1 MSHDEPAGPGD
12 AYRDFCLWDYAPV
25 AAPEGKLRAA
35 GLLWEALEHMRAPPF
50 FAEALHA
57 LREALGQGAV
67 VWGLKH
73 AAGTVSL
80 ELYFYD
86 YARLERQVSIERI
99 LQILSPWIACDVTP
113 PPGCPYFMVSL
124 DLDAQVAASRRIPA
138 LNVYLGNPG
147 SSVSSGMSCEVTGQ
161 GIELRNIYNFFD
173 ANNEG
178 TAIRRKIVESARLDL
193 RHYRHDMLL
202 WPEMAGCRTVVVA
215 NKRVAD
221 GLYYTRLRVGQ
232 LLWFLRRTGFPAP
245 LIAGIESRRDRL
257 DHLLF
262 DGGFDFCMA
271 GGRMEILKSAY
282 YALF

>member
-1 MSHDEPAGPGD
+1 MSHDEPSAPGD
-12 AYRDFCLWDYAPV
+12 AYRDFCLWDYAP
-25 AAPEGKLRAA
+25 AAPPEGKLRAA
-35 GLLWEALEHMRAPPF
+35 GLLWEALAHMQAPPF
-50 FAEALHA
+50 FAEALRA
-57 LREALGQGAV
+57 LRAALGQGAV

-73 AAGTVSL
+73 AAGTISL

-86 YARLERQVSIERI
+86 YARMERRVSIERI
-99 LQILSPWIACDVTP
+99 LRILSPWIACEVP
-113 PPGCPYFMVSL
+113 APPGCPYFMVSL

-147 SSVSSGMSCEVTGQ
+147 SSVSSGMSCEVTAD

-178 TAIRRKIVESARLDL
+178 SAIRRKIVESARLDL

-215 NKRVAD
+215 NKRTAD

-232 LLWFLRRTGFPAP
+232 LLWFLRRCGFPAP
-245 LIAGIESRRDRL
+245 LVAAIEARRDRL

-262 DGGFDFCMA
+262 DGGFDFRMV
-271 GGRMEILKSAY
+271 GSRMEITKSAY
-282 YALF
+282 YALL

>member
-1 MSHDEPAGPGD
+1 MSPDEPTAPGD
-12 AYRDFCLWDYAPV
+12 AYRDFCLWDYVPAVP
-25 AAPEGKLRAA
+25 PEGKLRAA
-35 GLLWEALEHMRAPPF
+35 SLLWEALAHMQAPPF
-50 FAEALHA
+50 FAEALRG
-57 LREALGQGAV
+57 LRAALGQGAV

-73 AAGTVSL
+73 AAGALSL

-99 LQILSPWIACDVTP
+99 LQILSPWIGCEVPP

-147 SSVSSGMSCEVTGQ
+147 SSVSSGMSCEVTAD

-173 ANNEG
+173 ADNEG

-202 WPEMAGCRTVVVA
+202 WPEMAGTKTVVVA
-215 NKRVAD
+215 NKRAAD

-245 LIAGIESRRDRL
+245 LIAGIEARRDRL

-262 DGGFDFCMA
+262 DGGFDFSMA
-271 GGRMEILKSAY
+271 GGRMQILKSAY
-282 YALF
+282 YALL

>member
-1 MSHDEPAGPGD
+1 MSHDETTAPGD

-25 AAPEGKLRAA
+25 APPDGKLRAA
-35 GLLWEALEHMRAPPF
+35 GLLWAALDYMQAPAF
-50 FAEALHA
+50 FAEALRA
-57 LREALGQGAV
+57 LRAALGQGAV

-86 YARLERQVSIERI
+86 YARLDRQVSIERI
-99 LQILSPWIACDVTP
+99 RQILAPWIACDIAA

-124 DLDAQVAASRRIPA
+124 DLDAQVAASRCIPA

-147 SSVSSGMSCEVTGQ
+147 SSVSSGMSCEVTAQ

-193 RHYRHDMLL
+193 RHYRHEMLL
-202 WPEMAGCRTVVVA
+202 WPEMAGCHTVVVA
-215 NKRVAD
+215 NKRAAD

-232 LLWFLRRTGFPAP
+232 LLWFLRRTGFPGP
-245 LIAGIESRRDRL
+245 LIAAIVARQNRL

-262 DGGFDFCMA
+262 DGGFDFRMVE
-271 GGRMEILKSAY
+271 GRMEITKSAY
-282 YALF
+282 YALL

>member
-1 MSHDEPAGPGD
+1 MSHDEATAPTD
-12 AYRDFCLWDYAPV
+12 AYRDFCLWDYAPA
-25 AAPEGKLRAA
+25 AAPQGRLRAA
-35 GLLWEALEHMRAPPF
+35 SLLWEALDHMRAPPF
-50 FAEALHA
+50 FAEALRA
-57 LREALGQGAV
+57 LREEFGQGAV

-73 AAGTVSL
+73 AAGQTSL

-86 YARLERQVSIERI
+86 YARLDRQVSIERI
-99 LQILSPWIACDVTP
+99 LRTLSPWIGCDVPP

-124 DLDAQVAASRRIPA
+124 DLDAAVAASRRIPA

-147 SSVSSGMSCEVTGQ
+147 SAVSSGMSCEVTAA
-161 GIELRNIYNFFD
+161 GIEMRNIYNFFD
-173 ANNEG
+173 AGSEG

-202 WPEMAGCRTVVVA
+202 WPEMAGTRTIVVA
-215 NKRVAD
+215 NKRAAD

-245 LIAGIESRRDRL
+245 LVAGIESRRDRL

-262 DGGFDFCMA
+262 DGGFDFRMA
-271 GGRMEILKSAY
+271 GGRIEILKSAY
-282 YALF
+282 YALL